1 MNPIATLELME
12 IRPDGERRP
21 IRAQVGAPHYDER
34 GSWACPVLLT
44 SIDETV
50 KEIHG
55 EDSMQ
60 ALCLALGFINTMLE
74 SLTREGSR
82 LVDNLSV
89 PDSPSEPDFPLG
101 AYFASLGQPGASP
114 RGGPATQLGNSA
126 ASEGP
131 PSVS

>member
-1 MNPIATLELME
+1 MNPIAALELME
-12 IRPDGERRP
+12 VRPDGRRRP

-60 ALCLALGFINTMLE
+60 ALCLALGFIHTMLH
-74 SLTREGSR
+74 SLLRQGSR
-82 LVDNLSV
+82 LVDSSGD
-89 PDSPSEPDFPLG
+89 PDSPSDPDFPLE
-101 AYFASLGQPGASP
+101 AYFANLGQPDASP
-114 RGGPATQLGNSA
+114 NGGPATRLGNSGV
-126 ASEGP
+126 SEGP